1 MRILLYNPDNGV
13 TRNFMP
19 HLWMFLLQALTPPG
33 HEVVLIDGNARAM
46 SDDEIVRFARE
57 QKIGLVGIGAMTR
70 MVAKAYRVADALRA
84 AGVTV
89 VMGGPHVTECPDEAL
104 GRGGGQRHADS
115 VALGEADETWPLIV
129 EDAARGA
136 LKEVY
141 QPGRDAKGVDRKPS
155 LQPYPVIPWGS
166 LALEQFSLVPSFLRP
181 LLKRPGGG
189 WGAFYVVPVETG
201 RGCPYGC
208 EFCTVTG
215 FFGDSIRFRTN
226 ESVVEELLRL
236 KARARRER
244 GQVAVF
250 FIDDNLAI
258 NVKRTKSLLREIIE
272 AGAQLPWVAQI
283 SANLLRDEELVD
295 LIAESGGK
303 WVFIGMESI
312 DPANM
317 ADVNKQFSK
326 PSEYGAV
333 LERLARRNIYA
344 ITSFI
349 FGMDHDTPGVAGR
362 TLREIESWP
371 PGLPVFGQ
379 LTPFPATPLYERLE
393 KAGRLARPKHW
404 LEFAPFVMAHAPLRM
419 TIEEARSE
427 TRRAWAA
434 SYSPERNA
442 QAIASIS
449 DAPVKY
455 RISHLVARLFFR
467 GIYFP
472 QMTRR
477 AWVKLIFDNRRT
489 IYPLVRE
496 GIARWRDAR
505 RKGADVSAAARAS

>member
-1 MRILLYNPDNGV
+1 
-13 TRNFMP
+13 
-19 HLWMFLLQALTPPG
+19 
-33 HEVVLIDGNARAM
+33 
-46 SDDEIVRFARE
+46 
-57 QKIGLVGIGAMTR
+57 MTR
-70 MVAKAYRVADALRA
+70 MVARAYRFADALRA
-84 AGVTV
+84 AGLPV

-104 GRGGGQRHADS
+104 GRAGGVRHADA

-129 EDAARGA
+129 ADAARGE

-141 QPGRDAKGVDRKPS
+141 QPALDAKGLDRKPS
-155 LQPYPVIPWGS
+155 LQPYPHIPWES
-166 LALEQFSLVPSFLRP
+166 LDLDQFSLVPSWLRP
-181 LLKRPGGG
+181 LLSRLGGG
-189 WGAFYVVPVETG
+189 WGQFHVVPLETG

-226 ESVVEELLRL
+226 ESVIEELLRL
-236 KARARRER
+236 KERARRER

-258 NVKRTKSLLREIIE
+258 NLKRTKSLLREMIE
-272 AGAQLPWVAQI
+272 AGAQVPWVAQI

-312 DPANM
+312 DPQNM
-317 ADVNKQFSK
+317 ADVNKNFSK

-333 LERLARRNIYA
+333 LERLARRDIYA

-349 FGMDHDTPGVAGR
+349 FGMDNDTVGVAER
-362 TLREIESWP
+362 TVKEIESWP

-393 KAGRLARPKHW
+393 QAGRLARPKHW

-419 TIEEARSE
+419 TIEEARQE
-427 TRRAWAA
+427 TRWAWEA
-434 SYSPERNA
+434 SYSAERNA
-442 QAIASIS
+442 EAVAALEGHEIQ
-449 DAPVKY
+449 Y
-455 RISHLVARLFFR
+455 RVSMLVSRLFFR

-472 QMTRR
+472 QMSRR
-477 AWVKLIFDNRRT
+477 AWVRLLFENRRP
-489 IYPLVRE
+489 ILALIRE
-496 GIARWRDAR
+496 GFSKWREARKRTPEVA
-505 RKGADVSAAARAS
+505 GAATVPAASSSD